1 MLRLESLQTLTIRFT
16 DNPRSKFNNIFS
28 IFSRER
34 DILEQTSVKSV
45 RASHSTESILRDTSP
60 PPKPP
65 LPNRSTDPPPL
76 PPKRSSHKQTYLLN
90 DSDCISDASFLAC
103 GLDR

>member
-1 MLRLESLQTLTIRFT
+1 ME
-16 DNPRSKFNNIFS
+16 K
-28 IFSRER
+28 
-34 DILEQTSVKSV
+34 TSVKSV

-76 PPKRSSHKQTYLLN
+76 PPKRSSHKQNYLLN
-90 DSDCISDASFLAC
+90 DSDGISDASYLAC

>member
-1 MLRLESLQTLTIRFT
+1 MLRAHPNCTEKAKRAKFLNLTNF
-16 DNPRSKFNNIFS
+16 FS
-28 IFSRER
+28 IFHRER